1 MKHHGSLRPESHW
14 AAGIL
19 QPSGRPLRV
28 DSKAAPIRATSVR
41 QPLQEVHVFVVR
53 RVWETKPGEA
63 RKAASLV
70 AAMGDEY
77 ESVEKRS
84 PSRVYFNTSTVPGE
98 RNRVYMEWTEEVIAS
113 AYRSDIVTSP
123 VRAQELYVRLDE
135 LTLDSWIEFFELMTP
150 EKMTDVD

>member
-1 MKHHGSLRPESHW
+1 M
-14 AAGIL
+14 
-19 QPSGRPLRV
+19 
-28 DSKAAPIRATSVR
+28 
-41 QPLQEVHVFVVR
+41 FVVR

-84 PSRVYFNTSTVPGE
+84 PSRVYFNTITVPGE

-113 AYRSDIVTSP
+113 TYRSNIVTSP
-123 VRAQELYVRLDE
+123 VRAQELYARLDE
-135 LTLDSWIEFFELMTP
+135 LTLDSWIEFYELMTP